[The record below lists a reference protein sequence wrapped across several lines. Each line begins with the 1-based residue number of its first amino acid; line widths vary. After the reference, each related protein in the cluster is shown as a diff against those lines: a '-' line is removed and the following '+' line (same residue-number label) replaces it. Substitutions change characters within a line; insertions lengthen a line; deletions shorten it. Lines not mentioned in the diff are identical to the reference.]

1 MRSVSLN
8 SYPSTCASA
17 LVWRALSGPA
27 SAIAR
32 QLLRAG
38 GYHCF
43 RGALPVVVLMI
54 MGVPSPL
61 WAQDSGVTSLTA
73 SESPSSLA
81 LLDGEILFGFG
92 EFELT
97 EGGQASLQHLLV
109 ELERFTGILSI
120 RIIGH
125 TDSAGPAAANLALSQ
140 RRADWIRDQFLARY
154 PNVHIRSIGAGES
167 VPITSNRTWLE
178 RQRNRRVEVQVIAT
192 GEP

>member
-1 MRSVSLN
+1 
-8 SYPSTCASA
+8 
-17 LVWRALSGPA
+17 
-27 SAIAR
+27 
-32 QLLRAG
+32 
-38 GYHCF
+38 
-43 RGALPVVVLMI
+43 MI
-54 MGVPSPL
+54 MGASGPL
-61 WAQDSGVTSLTA
+61 WALDSEATSLSA
-73 SESPSSLA
+73 PEYPSSLA

-97 EGGQASLQHLLV
+97 EEGQASLQHLLV